1 MLATAL
7 LACQGHLQKN
17 AGQGSLNTLIL
28 LHTLLIIQTK
38 KSKYKNS
45 YLRKMSKYK
54 IYTQKPSK
62 VTFDMADG
70 MFDLEM
76 EALNSIDAEIIE
88 VDTKSEDEFIDAVR
102 GADALIGRGRNI
114 TRKIIENLD
123 SCKVIAMGGVG
134 TDTIDVR
141 AATEHN
147 IPVTNVPDT
156 FIEEVA
162 DHAIMLILATFRR
175 LLVQDRMSRDGRWEE
190 GRPALATMPRL
201 YGLTLGFI
209 SFGHVARLTSKRAAP
224 FGVRMLAY
232 DPYIEELKMSEFGVE
247 PVSLKELLQR
257 SDIVSMH
264 APSTTEARH
273 MMTTEHFKLMKK
285 TALFINTGR
294 GTTVDENA
302 LIKALQ
308 TDSIAGAGLDVLE
321 VEPPSPNNPLL
332 KMDNVIITPHVAS
345 ASLRMGPETRR
356 RVGQELAL
364 VLSGRWPR
372 TCVNPHV
379 LPNTKLIRWQPFSME
394 RGPGAG

>member
-1 MLATAL
+1 M
-7 LACQGHLQKN
+7 
-17 AGQGSLNTLIL
+17 
-28 LHTLLIIQTK
+28 
-38 KSKYKNS
+38 
-45 YLRKMSKYK
+45 RKMSKYK

-70 MFDLEM
+70 KFDLEM
-76 EALNSIDAEIIE
+76 EALSAIDAEIIE
-88 VDTKSEDEFIDAVR
+88 VDAKSEDEFIDAVR
-102 GADALIGRGRNI
+102 DADAIIARGRKI
-114 TRKIIENLD
+114 TRTIIENLE
-123 SCKVIAMGGVG
+123 SCKVISMGGVG
-134 TDTIDVR
+134 TDTIDVH

-162 DHAIMLILATFRR
+162 DHAMMLILATFRR

-190 GRPALATMPRL
+190 GRPALSTLPRL

-209 SFGHVARLTSKRAAP
+209 SFGHVARLTAQRAAP

-232 DPYIEELKMSEFGVE
+232 DPYIEELKMSEYGVE
-247 PVSLKELLQR
+247 PVSLNDLLKR

-264 APSTTEARH
+264 APSTTEAQQ
-273 MMTTEHFKLMKK
+273 MMSAEQFKLMKND
-285 TALFINTGR
+285 ALFINTGR
-294 GTTVDENA
+294 GTTVDEQA

-308 TDSIAGAGLDVLE
+308 NNWIAGAGLDVLE
-321 VEPPSPNNPLL
+321 TEPPSPDNPLL

-356 RVGQELAL
+356 RVGQELTL
-364 VLSGRWPR
+364 VLSGKWPR

>member
-1 MLATAL
+1 M
-7 LACQGHLQKN
+7 
-17 AGQGSLNTLIL
+17 
-28 LHTLLIIQTK
+28 
-38 KSKYKNS
+38 
-45 YLRKMSKYK
+45 RKMSKYK

-70 MFDLEM
+70 KFDLEM
-76 EALNSIDAEIIE
+76 EALSAIDAEIIE
-88 VDTKSEDEFIDAVR
+88 VDAKSEDEFIDAVR
-102 GADALIGRGRNI
+102 DADAIIARGRKI
-114 TRKIIENLD
+114 TRKIIENLE
-123 SCKVIAMGGVG
+123 SCKVISMGGVG
-134 TDTIDVR
+134 TDTIDVH

-162 DHAIMLILATFRR
+162 DHAMMLILASFRR
-175 LLVQDRMSRDGRWEE
+175 LLVQDRMSRDGRLEE
-190 GRPALATMPRL
+190 GRPALSTLPRL

-209 SFGHVARLTSKRAAP
+209 SFGHVARLTAQRAAP

-232 DPYIEELKMSEFGVE
+232 DPYIEELKMSEYGVE
-247 PVSLKELLQR
+247 PVSLNDLLKR

-264 APSTTEARH
+264 APSTTEAQQ
-273 MMTTEHFKLMKK
+273 MMSTEQFKLMKND
-285 TALFINTGR
+285 ALFINTGR
-294 GTTVDENA
+294 GTTVDEQA

-308 TDSIAGAGLDVLE
+308 NNWIAGAVLDVLE
-321 VEPPSPNNPLL
+321 TEPPSPDNPLL
-332 KMDNVIITPHVAS
+332 KMDNVIITTHVAS

-356 RVGQELAL
+356 RVGQELTL
-364 VLSGRWPR
+364 VLSGKWPR